1 MEKGLTYTSQTT
13 VCKGNTALTLGSG
26 DMEVFAT
33 PALVALMENAAMNAV
48 KPYLPK
54 DSTTVGAMIQTSH
67 IKPSGL
73 GEVISATAILEEEEG
88 RKLTFKV
95 SASDSK
101 GIIGE
106 GIHIRYIVVH
116 YSLNIFSEIPFYELS
131 LYIRY
136 LQMFSF
142 DLNTHEIS
150 LF

>member
-1 MEKGLTYTSQTT
+1 MEKGLTYTSKTT
-13 VCKGNTALTLGSG
+13 VCKENTALTVGSG

-48 KPYLPK
+48 KPYLPEG
-54 DSTTVGAMIQTSH
+54 STTVGAMIQTSH

-73 GEVISATAILEEEEG
+73 GEEISATALLEEAEG

-106 GIHIRYIVVH
+106 GIHIRYIVDRERF
-116 YSLNIFSEIPFYELS
+116 LLK
-131 LYIRY
+131 L
-136 LQMFSF
+136 
-142 DLNTHEIS
+142 
-150 LF
+150 

>member
-1 MEKGLTYTSQTT
+1 MEKGLTYTSKTT
-13 VCKGNTALTLGSG
+13 VCKENTALTVGSG

-48 KPYLPK
+48 KPYLPEG
-54 DSTTVGAMIQTSH
+54 STTVRAMIQTSH

-73 GEVISATAILEEEEG
+73 GEEISATALLEEAEG

-106 GIHIRYIVVH
+106 GIHIRYIVDRER
-116 YSLNIFSEIPFYELS
+116 FLS
-131 LYIRY
+131 KL
-136 LQMFSF
+136 
-142 DLNTHEIS
+142 
-150 LF
+150 